1 MEHSINEYYSVEEKG
16 WICDLKWQALRDH
29 AEAKLRGQKIGKLGE
44 NNRTIPTA
52 VADAWVGWIC
62 LDGEDQ
68 RNPPANRKHL
78 EKRDN
83 FGLSLKKP
91 AAFEFIKAAAEENPD
106 QEWDS
111 L

>member
-1 MEHSINEYYSVEEKG
+1 LCTNLWKANGLLLTFWQMVARPKAEGGYGYP
-16 WICDLKWQALRDH
+16 DLKGRLSKNLCIARRHGESPLR
-29 AEAKLRGQKIGKLGE
+29 I
-44 NNRTIPTA
+44 
-52 VADAWVGWIC
+52 
-62 LDGEDQ
+62 Q
-68 RNPPANRKHL
+68 RYFIKGSDMIDFVRANRKHL

-106 QEWDS
+106 QEWNG